1 MSSNNDDNSISINR
15 TRVKICGITR
25 KEDAQACVTAGADA
39 LGLVF
44 YPDSPRSVSLTTA
57 AEILSSLPAFVTT
70 VGLFV
75 NANSL
80 DVQSVLAQIPLDCL
94 QFHGDESP
102 DFCEQF
108 KRPYIKAIRVSEQ
121 TDLPV
126 EAERFNRAQ
135 ALLLDTYIAGIP
147 GGTGQTFNWQ
157 LIPKK
162 LSKPI
167 ILAGGL
173 TPANVGEA
181 IKTVA
186 PYAVDVSGGVE
197 ASKGIKD
204 KDKIKQFIHEV
215 QCIGTT
221 E

>member
-1 MSSNNDDNSISINR
+1 MNSQTKNQTR

-25 KEDAQACVTAGADA
+25 IEDADAAVRAGVDA

-44 YPDSPRSVSLTTA
+44 YAASPRSVSAGKA
-57 AEILSSLPAFVTT
+57 ADIVADLPPFVTT

-75 NANSL
+75 DA
-80 DVQSVLAQIPLDCL
+80 DKQGVDDVLAQVPLDCL
-94 QFHGDESP
+94 QFHGAESAEY
-102 DFCEQF
+102 CEQF
-108 KRPYIKAIRVSEQ
+108 KRPYIKAIRVNEQ
-121 TDLPV
+121 TDLRSEV
-126 EAERFNRAQ
+126 ERFASAQ
-135 ALLLDTYIAGIP
+135 ALLLDTYVKDTP

-157 LIPKK
+157 LIPKQPG
-162 LSKPI
+162 KPI

-173 TPANVGEA
+173 NSENVGDA
-181 IKTVA
+181 IKVVS

-204 KDKIKQFIHEV
+204 HDKIKQFIHEV
-215 QCIGTT
+215 QCIGTN